1 MDTEGGAKAEAKD
14 QPIAEAVEGSASKE
28 RDEAKAAASP
38 APVVSKKE
46 KVAAKTFALASSAI
60 AVPKRSISLGSRR
73 VPMWHKVRQ
82 CIVQGEGAPTVRT
95 LSLYIYILSV
105 LSPSLFLS
113 LRRSPPPP
121 SPPSLF
127 RWKPPRKPPLTP
139 SSVPFHIISSTTCI
153 RFLASQHT

>member
-28 RDEAKAAASP
+28 RDEAKAAALP

-105 LSPSLFLS
+105 LSLS
-113 LRRSPPPP
+113 LPETSPPP
-121 SPPSLF
+121 PPSLF